1 MRDRKRIDPGGREG
15 EEDLGGVEGAIFNR
29 REKSLPTQ
37 KIVRQFYQKKKK
49 GTNFKTTGTTT
60 TKVWMRRD

>member
-1 MRDRKRIDPGGREG
+1 MRDRKGIDPGGREG
-15 EEDLGGVEGAIFNR
+15 EEDLGGVEGAIFNK

-37 KIVRQFYQKKKK
+37 KNFKTILLKRK
-49 GTNFKTTGTTT
+49 GTNFKTTETTK

>member
-15 EEDLGGVEGAIFNR
+15 EEDLGGVEGAIFNK

-37 KIVRQFYQKKKK
+37 KILRQFYQKKKR
-49 GTNFKTTGTTT
+49 N
-60 TKVWMRRD
+60 

>member
-15 EEDLGGVEGAIFNR
+15 EEDLGGVEGAIFNK

-37 KIVRQFYQKKKK
+37 KILRQFYPKKKVLILK
-49 GTNFKTTGTTT
+49 QLKPQRQKYG
-60 TKVWMRRD
+60 